1 MSDYVVRTHLGFQVV
16 LLSVVL
22 AKESDLKV
30 TVTCILGHTIDKE
43 INLESKPHLNEKP
56 SFLNC

>member
-1 MSDYVVRTHLGFQVV
+1 MIVRTHFDFQVV

-22 AKESDLKV
+22 AKKSDLKV

-43 INLESKPHLNEKP
+43 IHLESKPHLNEKP
-56 SFLNC
+56 SFLYC